1 MQYLKSF
8 TLASEQQELDFLF
21 DSPLFDMS
29 CHNQMTAYPF
39 KVFPFK
45 GLHHLEFAP
54 VTILYGGNG
63 SGKST
68 LLNIIA
74 EKLKIHRSAPFNES
88 HLMEHY
94 LNFCQFEMYDG
105 TSTPPPD
112 SEIITSDG
120 VFDFMLDVRAIN
132 RGVDR
137 RREELFDEYRATIKD
152 CQDNGY
158 QMQTL
163 NDYDELKRRNEARRS
178 SKSRYVT
185 RRLGVVEREMKSN
198 GESAFAYFTHKIKE
212 HALYLLDEPENS
224 LSATLQARLSE
235 FLVDSARFYNC
246 QFIISTH
253 SPFLLSMK
261 GAKIYDLDASPAA
274 VRKWSDLENVRAY
287 FDLFENR
294 REEFDA

>member
-8 TLASEQQELDFLF
+8 TLASETQELEFLLH
-21 DSPLFDMS
+21 SPLFDMS

-39 KVFPFK
+39 KLFPFK
-45 GLHHLEFAP
+45 RLHRLEFAP
-54 VTILYGGNG
+54 VTIIYGGNG

-74 EKLKIHRSAPFNES
+74 EKLRLHRSAPFNES

-137 RREELFDEYRATIKD
+137 RRDELFDEYRETIKD

-158 QMQTL
+158 QMRSL
-163 NDYDELKRRNEARRS
+163 DDYDELKRRNEARRS
-178 SKSRYVT
+178 SKSQYVS
-185 RRLGVVEREMKSN
+185 RRLGVVEQETKSN
-198 GESAFAYFTHKIKE
+198 GENAFGYFTSKIKE
-212 HALYLLDEPENS
+212 NALYLLHEPENS

-235 FLVDSARFYNC
+235 FLTDSARFYNC

-261 GAKIYDLDASPAA
+261 GAKIYDLDAAPAR
-274 VRKWSDLENVRAY
+274 VRRWSELQNVRAY
-287 FDLFENR
+287 YDLF
-294 REEFDA
+294 RERQGDFE